1 MSVCNIVFL
10 NGGEKAYISAD
21 SRVCVIRGSDPERY
35 QLHDDAQKL
44 QFYSGGFVAYIS
56 GSMDIADTVSS
67 ILQET
72 GENDINKIVNLTK
85 DVYYAYLQKRPYLKD
100 SKYNIQVVIP
110 GINEEGK
117 WGIVYFDEVDNFDP
131 VEISAHPGED
141 LVIGYGKG
149 HWTTDPVIERYLG
162 KEDIGKVLLKA
173 YAAAANEQCGGT
185 LTYFELDKENTQMYT
200 AKIPDTKKL
209 KRYKDYFP
217 DAIKHG
223 EGDGMTAT
231 SGKYIEKKYNGGL
244 SQTYYQSN
252 TGRERSVL
260 FDDSG
265 IVTTADRGTWTAR
278 SKDFEFIST
287 DNGTYRLS
295 LSNGSTFELT
305 TSGLGIDIQGDI
317 NIKAT
322 GNIKMNGARIDL
334 N

>member
-56 GSMDIADTVSS
+56 GSMDIADTVSAL
-67 ILQET
+67 LQET
-72 GENDINKIVNLTK
+72 GENDINKIVNITK
-85 DVYYAYLQKRPYLKD
+85 DVYQAYLQNRPYLKD

-110 GINEEGK
+110 GINEDGK
-117 WGIVYFDEVDNFDP
+117 WGITYFDEVDNFDP

-162 KEDIGKVLLKA
+162 KEDMGKVLLKA

-223 EGDGMTAT
+223 EGDGMTPT

-260 FDDSG
+260 LDDSG
-265 IVTTADRGTWTAR
+265 IITTADQGKYTVR
-278 SKDFEFIST
+278 SKEFQFIAT
-287 DNGTYRLS
+287 ENGTYKLS
-295 LSNGSTFELT
+295 LSNGSLFELT
-305 TSGLGIDIQGDI
+305 SSGLGIDIQGNI